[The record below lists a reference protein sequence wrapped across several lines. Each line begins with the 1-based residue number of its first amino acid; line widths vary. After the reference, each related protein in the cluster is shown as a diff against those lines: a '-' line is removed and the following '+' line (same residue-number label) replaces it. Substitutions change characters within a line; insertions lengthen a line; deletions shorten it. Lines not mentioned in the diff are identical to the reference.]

1 MFATLVLAVAIAAPG
16 VKDAPKK
23 EAPSPVGE
31 WVTETAVAGGME
43 KKVRAGSGLVL
54 TAGGRME
61 MTEGGINQK
70 LEGTFTIDA
79 RKSPATLDFAA
90 DGTVGKG
97 LTIAGI
103 YKVEGD
109 TLTVCLAI
117 GDTRPEKFES
127 PAGARVM
134 LMTLKRAKPKE

>member
-1 MFATLVLAVAIAAPG
+1 L
-16 VKDAPKK
+16 
-23 EAPSPVGE
+23 
-31 WVTETAVAGGME
+31 GGLDLTTHP
-43 KKVRAGSGLVL
+43 AGSVG
-54 TAGGRME
+54 TAGGGE
-61 MTEGGINQK
+61 KVLCINQK

-79 RKSPATLDFAA
+79 KKSPATLDFAA

-127 PAGARVM
+127 PAGARLM